1 VTWSL
6 DVNFPA
12 PFKQMLSLLSVVSFD
27 FLSLECLFEESNH
40 FTSVYL
46 WSLTPIALAL
56 VLVFVHFVRARRRG
70 STVTTADLTYQ
81 LLLLGYLVLPSVS
94 LKQLQAIDCVEVA
107 DKFYVRID
115 TSVDCDS
122 REFRTFRVVD
132 AFFIAAYLSTP
143 LIWLALLL
151 SKRESLNPAPTTGS
165 DKKLAL
171 FLRDQDHELRPLK
184 FLFGSYAPFFF
195 FLEVVEM

>member
-1 VTWSL
+1 
-6 DVNFPA
+6 
-12 PFKQMLSLLSVVSFD
+12 MLSLLSIFSFD
-27 FLSLECLFEESNH
+27 FLSFECFFEKSNH

-56 VLVFVHFVRARRRG
+56 VLIFVHCARARSAG

-94 LKQLQAIDCVEVA
+94 LKQLQALDCVEVA
-107 DKFYVRID
+107 GKSYVRID
-115 TSVDCDS
+115 TSVDCES
-122 REFRTFRVVD
+122 SEFRTFRVVD
-132 AFFIAAYLSTP
+132 AFFITAYLSIP
-143 LIWLALLL
+143 LTWLAFLLAR
-151 SKRESLNPAPTTGS
+151 RESLNPAPTTGS

-171 FLRDQDHELRPLK
+171 FRRDQDRDLIPLK
-184 FLFGSYAPFFF
+184 FLFAAYKPFFF